1 LLDLLP
7 QLLRRS
13 LVTGLAPARASL
25 TPRLAEASA
34 SQSLPSQLNRPGYA
48 ELCRLLDR
56 RTEQGNNL
64 RAYDDQLRSAVT
76 SITATFQ
83 QKLAASLQ
91 SGRQFILPTLEEQV
105 AADSEFELLTWLVI
119 LSPASP
125 GT

>member
-1 LLDLLP
+1 VRMTFTQAKSVLNLF
-7 QLLRRS
+7 RE
-13 LVTGLAPARASL
+13 LALGKTEP
-25 TPRLAEASA
+25 
-34 SQSLPSQLNRPGYA
+34 YA
-48 ELCRLLDR
+48 ELCRLFDR
-56 RTEQGNNL
+56 QTEQGNNL

-83 QKLAASLQ
+83 QKLAAGLQ